1 MSSVE
6 LISYIQPVNKPVDW
20 TLDKEI
26 VRAARVSYAN
36 DSTVQSEEKDSKLIK
51 YLMVNKHTSPFEAA
65 VFTFHVQCPIF
76 IARQFMRHR
85 TFSYNE
91 VSARYTQLPSD
102 FFTPDVLPTQA
113 KGNKQMSGD
122 GVVDQDWLVVIKQ
135 HQDSAY
141 SLYSELL
148 DAGVSREYARTVL
161 PVSIMT
167 RFYCT
172 VDLHNLFHFLRLRL
186 HAHAQKEIRE
196 VAEQMLALIEPL
208 APYSVFHFKDNL
220 NELSA

>member
-1 MSSVE
+1 MKVE

-26 VRAARVSYAN
+26 VRAARVSYSGDN
-36 DSTVQSEEKDSKLIK
+36 EVRTQEQDEKLIR

-91 VSARYTQLPSD
+91 VSARYTELPED
-102 FFTPDVLPTQA
+102 FFLPESLPVQA

-122 GVVDQDWLVVIKQ
+122 ESVHHDKMCVDAMKQ
-135 HQDSAY
+135 HQRDSY
-141 SLYSELL
+141 GLYK
-148 DAGVSREYARTVL
+148 
-161 PVSIMT
+161 
-167 RFYCT
+167 
-172 VDLHNLFHFLRLRL
+172 DLIRLG
-186 HAHAQKEIRE
+186 AI
-196 VAEQMLALIEPL
+196 
-208 APYSVFHFKDNL
+208 S
-220 NELSA
+220 

>member
-26 VRAARVSYAN
+26 VRAAKVSYAN
-36 DSTVQSEEKDSKLIK
+36 DHTVQTEEKDNKLIK

-91 VSARYTQLPSD
+91 VSARYTQLPD
-102 FFTPDVLPTQA
+102 EFFVPDRLLKQA
-113 KGNKQMSGD
+113 TGNKQMSSD
-122 GVVDQDWLVVIKQ
+122 EPINSENFYLSMMEEHCKSSYEI
-135 HQDSAY
+135 Y
-141 SLYSELL
+141 ESLIS
-148 DAGVSREYARTVL
+148 AGVSREYARTVL

-208 APYSVFHFKDNL
+208 APLSVAAFKDTL
-220 NELSA
+220 A

>member
-26 VRAARVSYAN
+26 LRAARVSYAN
-36 DSTVQSEEKDSKLIK
+36 DNTVTSEEKDSKLIK

-91 VSARYTQLPSD
+91 VSARYTALPNN
-102 FFTPDVLPTQA
+102 FFVPDVLPSQA
-113 KGNKQMSGD
+113 KGNKQMSSVEPVKD
-122 GVVDQDWLVVIKQ
+122 DQDWIFLMT
-135 HQDSAY
+135 AY
-141 SLYSELL
+141 QKRAYEFYEELME
-148 DAGVSREYARTVL
+148 AGVSREYARTVL

-196 VAEQMLALIEPL
+196 VAESMLALIEPL
-208 APYSVFHFKDNL
+208 APLSVAAFKDTL
-220 NELSA
+220 

>member
-1 MSSVE
+1 MSKVE
-6 LISYIQPVNKPVDW
+6 LISYIQPVNKTEDW

-36 DSTVQSEEKDSKLIK
+36 DSTVTSEEKDSKLIK
-51 YLMVNKHTSPFEAA
+51 YLMVNKHTSPFESV

-91 VSARYTQLPSD
+91 VSARYTELPED
-102 FFTPDVLPTQA
+102 FFVPESLPVQA
-113 KGNKQMSGD
+113 KGNKQMSD
-122 GVVDQDWLVVIKQ
+122 ASSVDYEWIL
-135 HQDSAY
+135 
-141 SLYSELL
+141 LL
-148 DAGVSREYARTVL
+148 DLKDHNEASYRLYKDLLEAGVSREYARTVL

-196 VAEQMLALIEPL
+196 VAESMLALIEPL
-208 APYSVFHFKDNL
+208 APLSVAAFKDTL
-220 NELSA
+220 A

>member
-36 DSTVQSEEKDSKLIK
+36 DNTVQSEEKDEKLIR

-91 VSARYTQLPSD
+91 VSARYTALPEE
-102 FFTPDVLPTQA
+102 FFVPDSLPVQA
-113 KGNKQMSGD
+113 TGNKQMSDAASVGFESA
-122 GVVDQDWLVVIKQ
+122 WIACIKTQ
-135 HQDSAY
+135 QQNAY
-141 SLYSELL
+141 GLYKELL

-208 APYSVFHFKDNL
+208 APFSVTAFKDTL
-220 NELSA
+220 A